1 MRTVL
6 RSAGAAAAAA
16 LFILT
21 VSSFAVLSPGEALI
35 PFSLL
40 DVDNREYTVFM
51 EDGRLTL
58 TVSETAAGET
68 RTVKSHPDAVLV
80 DFWATWCV
88 PCRKAMPH
96 LQSLFEKFGP
106 AEGQEEGGLW
116 VIGIALDD
124 AGSKVVRPFY
134 QKLKITYPILA
145 DPAKGEGPP
154 GVVRSAK
161 DMKNRYKV
169 QEIPV
174 VYLVDPKGRITH
186 VHIGFKE
193 EFVAELDHAVAGLVK
208 RGKE

>member
-6 RSAGAAAAAA
+6 RSAVAAAA
-16 LFILT
+16 LFMLT
-21 VSSFAVLSPGEALI
+21 VSSFAVLNPGDALI

-40 DVDNREYTVFM
+40 DVHDRQYTVFL
-51 EDGRLTL
+51 EDGRLAL
-58 TVSETAAGET
+58 TISEMAAGET
-68 RTVKSHPDAVLV
+68 RTVKSYPDAVLV

-134 QKLKITYPILA
+134 RKLKITYPILA
-145 DPAKGEGPP
+145 DSPKGGAAA
-154 GVVRSAK
+154 GTLISAK
-161 DMKNRYKV
+161 EMKNRYRV

-174 VYLVDPKGRITH
+174 VYLIDARGRITH
-186 VHIGFKE
+186 VHVGFKE
-193 EFVAELDHAVAGLVK
+193 EFVAELDHAVVGLVK
-208 RGKE
+208 GKT

>member
-1 MRTVL
+1 MKPIL
-6 RSAGAAAAAA
+6 KAACAAAA
-16 LFILT
+16 LFVLT
-21 VSSFAVLSPGEALI
+21 VSSFAVLDPGDALI
-35 PFSLL
+35 PFTLL
-40 DVDNREYTVFM
+40 DVDGREYSVAL

-58 TVSETAAGET
+58 VVSAATEQGDT
-68 RTVKSHPDAVLV
+68 RSVKSYPDAVLI

-96 LQSLFEKFGP
+96 LQSLHEKYGP
-106 AEGQEEGGLW
+106 AEGQAEGGLR

-134 QKLKITYPILA
+134 QRLKITYPILA

-193 EFVAELDHAVAGLVK
+193 EFVEELDHAVAGLVK